1 MTMPEGEVDLNL
13 EAQTV
18 YMLLEQLEA
27 LASGAR
33 LIVDTAFRDDGLS
46 PLVGVEAARPLVE
59 ELHEL
64 AEASVAVLDDFE
76 QNHAS
81 EG

>member
-1 MTMPEGEVDLNL
+1 LTMPEGEVDPNL

-18 YMLLEQLEA
+18 CMLLEQLEA

-33 LIVDTAFRDDGLS
+33 LIVDTAVRDDGLS
-46 PLVGVEAARPLVE
+46 MLVGVEAVRPLVE

-64 AEASVAVLDDFE
+64 CEATVTVLDDFD
-76 QNHAS
+76 QKHTS

>member
-1 MTMPEGEVDLNL
+1 MPEGEVDPNL

-18 YMLLEQLEA
+18 CMLLEQLEA

-64 AEASVAVLDDFE
+64 AEASVAVLDGYE
-76 QNHAS
+76 QTHAS